1 MASKTKRVG
10 GSLLLKLVLLLFIVY
25 SVINLTAAQVRL
37 AKNRQQLAELQARQ
51 EALELSNAEL
61 KALLADGSD
70 DDLIER
76 ALRENGY
83 VRSDERVYVDVT
95 GN

>member
-1 MASKTKRVG
+1 MASKTKRVS

-61 KALLADGSD
+61 KALLADGSY

>member
-51 EALELSNAEL
+51 EALELTNAEL
-61 KALLADGSD
+61 KALLEEGSY

>member
-1 MASKTKRVG
+1 MVKI
-10 GSLLLKLVLLLFIVY
+10 VLLLFILY

-37 AKNRQQLAELQARQ
+37 SKSRRQLDELRDKQ
-51 EALELSNAEL
+51 EDLKLSNAEL
-61 KALLADGSD
+61 QSLLED
-70 DDLIER
+70 DSYDALIER

-83 VRSDERVYVDVT
+83 VRSDERVYTDIT